1 MIHAANLLLF
11 PFVRMKRK
19 AVLPYILCEGPKE
32 PKMTGINCLIAAG
45 ASGYESL
52 DSIANPLARL
62 EAEVLNNSNLAILA
76 VLPGDAPA
84 WYEA

>member
-1 MIHAANLLLF
+1 
-11 PFVRMKRK
+11 
-19 AVLPYILCEGPKE
+19 
-32 PKMTGINCLIAAG
+32 MTGINCLIAAG
-45 ASGYESL
+45 AFGYESL
-52 DSIANPLARL
+52 DSIANPLAHL

>member
-1 MIHAANLLLF
+1 MVITTHCRKPATDSNHKLVGQQNGLF
-11 PFVRMKRK
+11 LR
-19 AVLPYILCEGPKE
+19 L
-32 PKMTGINCLIAAG
+32 MTGIKCLIAAG
-45 ASGYESL
+45 AFGYESL
-52 DSIANPLARL
+52 DSIANPLAHL